1 MMIRKPRQLHS
12 CAMLQ
17 WQAENLKV
25 LRTLVFSYYNDRASK
40 GWPTMDT
47 LGQPCHMKMTSMGQV
62 ENDPTWIIQ
71 QISHH
76 WTISQQKMTN
86 ITFMMTIIMNHFMMM
101 MRWSSMKR
109 VALGRQQEHKS
120 ILQNPVRATVN
131 AGEIT
136 GVGTT
141 KDKTS
146 LELDVKYCSCTR
158 TYYLCPRKPQSFT
171 HLHKNVNREIDYT

>member
-1 MMIRKPRQLHS
+1 
-12 CAMLQ
+12 
-17 WQAENLKV
+17 
-25 LRTLVFSYYNDRASK
+25 
-40 GWPTMDT
+40 
-47 LGQPCHMKMTSMGQV
+47 
-62 ENDPTWIIQ
+62 
-71 QISHH
+71 
-76 WTISQQKMTN
+76 
-86 ITFMMTIIMNHFMMM
+86 
-101 MRWSSMKR
+101 MKR

-171 HLHKNVNREIDYT
+171 HLHKNVNREIDYTQYSIHEGLKLFKEAGVEVVTKEMQQFEYMDILDPKHPEELSKEENQ